1 MLLTR
6 ITLGGLAALAFA
18 ASGCSESADTAAT
31 AKPSAAGAAYL
42 AKAEPADAKGV
53 GEARKAV
60 EDGDE
65 VTLVGRIGGGVEP
78 FVNGLAAFTIVDPAV
93 PYCAAD
99 EGCPTPW
106 DYCCQTDQLPANTA
120 TVKLVGNDG
129 KAVAEDARQ
138 LLGVKELNVVVVR
151 GKAKRDDAGNLTVLA
166 EEVFVRPDGAT
177 PAAKGDHHHE
187 HGDGDD
193 HEGEHDHDHDH
204 GEHEHQGE
212 HDDAPEKA

>member
-6 ITLGGLAALAFA
+6 FTLGGLAALAFA
-18 ASGCSESADTAAT
+18 VSGCSESGDTAVT
-31 AKPSAAGAAYL
+31 TKPSADGAAYL
-42 AKAEPADAKGV
+42 AKAEPAGAKGV

-65 VTLVGRIGGGVEP
+65 VTLVGRIGGGAEP

-93 PYCAAD
+93 PHCSAD

-106 DYCCQTDQLPANTA
+106 DYCCETDQLPANTA
-120 TVKLVGNDG
+120 TVKLVGGDG
-129 KAVAEDARQ
+129 KAVATDARQ

-166 EEVFVRPDGAT
+166 EQIFVRPEGAT
-177 PAAKGDHHHE
+177 PAAKAGHHH
-187 HGDGDD
+187 D
-193 HEGEHDHDHDH
+193 HEDGHDH
-204 GEHEHQGE
+204 GESDHE
-212 HDDAPEKA
+212 HDDHAPEKA